1 MLILLLTRSV
11 AVRFSYDGDGLKLKI
26 NWLFFTIVKYPAV
39 KKKVKR
45 RDKEA
50 KKLVKAAAKGTEAEN
65 KGSGGEAAKPDTTK
79 ETEKSD
85 GKKDGSGKK
94 GKTDKTKSDESE
106 KSDNKNKLS
115 LSDMLELAK
124 LVVDSLKKPFKKLL
138 HRTRIYHL
146 SINIMCGGEDAA
158 KAAMNFGRTNIVVGN
173 ALGWLDTF
181 FTLKTPDDIHI
192 DVNFCEEETETS
204 VYFLAKLTPLAALA
218 FVFTLLGRAYRYY
231 RKNSKAAGAVR
242 KLKK

>member
-1 MLILLLTRSV
+1 MLTRSV
-11 AVRFSYDGDGLKLKI
+11 AVRFSYDEDGLKLKI
-26 NWLFFTIVKYPAV
+26 NWLCFTIIKYPTK

-45 RDKEA
+45 RDKKA
-50 KKLVKAAAKGTEAEN
+50 KKLVKAAARGTESDD
-65 KGSGGEAAKPDTTK
+65 KDGGGEYTKPDTPK
-79 ETEKSD
+79 ETGKYDSKTVSSEK
-85 GKKDGSGKK
+85 KKKA
-94 GKTDKTKSDESE
+94 DKTEYDAGE
-106 KSDNKNKLS
+106 KPDNKKKLS

-124 LVVDSLKKPFKKLL
+124 LVMDSLKKPLKKLL

-146 SINIMCGGEDAA
+146 SINIVCGGDDAA

-181 FTLKTPDDIHI
+181 FTLKMPDDIHI
-192 DVNFCEEETETS
+192 DVNFCEEETKTS
-204 VYFLAKLTPLAALA
+204 VYFLAKLTLLAALV

-231 RKNSKAAGAVR
+231 RKNPEAAGAVG

>member
-1 MLILLLTRSV
+1 MLTRSV
-11 AVRFSYDGDGLKLKI
+11 SVRFSYGEDGLKLKI
-26 NWLFFTIVKYPAV
+26 NWLFFTIIKYPAV
-39 KKKVKR
+39 KKIMKR
-45 RDKEA
+45 RDKKA
-50 KKLVKAAAKGTEAEN
+50 KKLVKAAAKDVESGDE
-65 KGSGGEAAKPDTTK
+65 GVGGEAAKPDTPK
-79 ETEKSD
+79 GTEKSD

-94 GKTDKTKSDESE
+94 GKADKTKSDESE
-106 KSDNKNKLS
+106 KSDDKNKLS
-115 LSDMLELAK
+115 LSDMLEIAR
-124 LVVDSLKKPFKKLL
+124 LVLDSLKKPLKKLL

-192 DVNFCEEETETS
+192 DVNFCEEDTKTS